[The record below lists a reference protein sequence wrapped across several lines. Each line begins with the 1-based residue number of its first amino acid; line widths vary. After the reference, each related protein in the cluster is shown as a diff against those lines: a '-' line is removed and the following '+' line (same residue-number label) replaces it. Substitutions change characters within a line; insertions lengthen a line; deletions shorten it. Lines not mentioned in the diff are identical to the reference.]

1 MTHDKT
7 MDKTWQNNGQKPS
20 CKASAKAGTELRMCL
35 SSAPKSCFF
44 PHEAE
49 GMQHDCWSP
58 PKKLKKHI
66 GWRYQPRKTWKNHE
80 KSCNIPNLVEDM
92 QHICKHCLKPPAK
105 SSYIIKSNLLARG
118 HLKQHS
124 FGESNGNSKVQPS
137 SLQTIQ
143 MNPNDCISVLFHW
156 KYLKLV
162 PASEHLEA
170 MLPSALRHKTLPR

>member
-7 MDKTWQNNGQKPS
+7 MDKNQAARHLPRQGRNFECVSPVPQSPASFLTKLEACSMTAGVPQKS
-20 CKASAKAGTELRMCL
+20 
-35 SSAPKSCFF
+35 
-44 PHEAE
+44 
-49 GMQHDCWSP
+49 W
-58 PKKLKKHI
+58 KKNI

-92 QHICKHCLKPPAK
+92 HDICKHCLKPPAK

-143 MNPNDCISVLFHW
+143 MNPNDQMVVYQSYCPG

-162 PASEHLEA
+162 PVSEHLEA
-170 MLPSALRHKTLPR
+170 MLPSTLRHKTLPR